1 MRGRPEGHTMLLGA
15 ILHPEILQ
23 GLGTAG
29 HGAKILI
36 ADGNYPLAT
45 RSSQT
50 ATRVYL
56 NLAPGKVSVPD
67 VLEAIVACTPI
78 EAAEVMTPD
87 DGSEPGIFADFRRLL
102 AQSTTAMPM
111 QDGPMPLTIRNR
123 WDFYDAARAHDV
135 ALAIATG
142 EQRVYANILLTI
154 GVRDPES

>member
-1 MRGRPEGHTMLLGA
+1 MLHTTLLHPD
-15 ILHPEILQ
+15 ILH

-102 AQSTTAMPM
+102 AHSTTAMPM

-154 GVRDPES
+154 GVRDPEK

>member
-1 MRGRPEGHTMLLGA
+1 MLLGA
-15 ILHPEILQ
+15 ILHPDILR
-23 GLGTAG
+23 GLGSAG

-45 RSSQT
+45 RSPET

-87 DGSEPGIFADFRRLL
+87 DGSEPGIFADFRRIL
-102 AQSTTAMPM
+102 ASSTTAMPVEA
-111 QDGPMPLTIRNR
+111 GPMSLTVRNR
-123 WDFYDAARAHDV
+123 WEFYDAARTHDV

-154 GVRDPES
+154 GVRDPGS

>member
-1 MRGRPEGHTMLLGA
+1 MLLGA
-15 ILHPEILQ
+15 ILHPDLLH

-87 DGSEPGIFADFRRLL
+87 DGSEPGIFVDFRRLL
-102 AQSTTAMPM
+102 AHSTTAMPM

-154 GVRDPES
+154 GVRDPER

>member
-1 MRGRPEGHTMLLGA
+1 MLLGP
-15 ILHPEILQ
+15 ILHPDILH

-45 RSSQT
+45 RSAVT

-56 NLAPGKVSVPD
+56 NLAPGKVSVPE

-87 DGSEPGIFADFRRLL
+87 DGSEPSIFGDFRQVL
-102 AQSTTAMPM
+102 ANSTTAMPL
-111 QDGPMPLTIRNR
+111 QDGPMPLTVRN
-123 WDFYDAARAHDV
+123 WWAFYDAARGHDV

-154 GVRDPES
+154 GVRDPAS